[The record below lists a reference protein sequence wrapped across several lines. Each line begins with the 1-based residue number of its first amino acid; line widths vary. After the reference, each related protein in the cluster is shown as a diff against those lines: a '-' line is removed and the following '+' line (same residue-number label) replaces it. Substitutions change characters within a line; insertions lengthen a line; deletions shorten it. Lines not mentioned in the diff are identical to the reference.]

1 MSLLEELENKNGS
14 SEEEASLSGGQV
26 LSQAIS
32 NIPSSA
38 AQLVSDVTMPFRHP
52 IQTAQSLASLGRGIY
67 QLATPGE
74 QADEASAKAVG
85 KFFADRY
92 GTFEG
97 FKRSFAEDPLG
108 IVSDISAVLTGGA
121 GLAAKIP
128 SIAGKATT
136 VISRVG
142 NAIDPILGA
151 GKAVSATTR
160 AVGKA
165 AAPVLGLTTGAGADA
180 VRTAFEAGSGSAA
193 TQRLFLDN
201 LRGDVSPAEVV
212 PKAIDAFKDL
222 GTQRKGDYRTN
233 KAALKL
239 DATPVDFSKVL
250 EKIKAFEAS
259 KKYKNVSELSVKAQK
274 KLREIKKIVAE
285 WKRNPELHTAQ
296 GMDILKRRIDAEYP
310 TGLEVGDAGMV
321 VSEIR
326 NSVRAQIISEVP
338 EYGKVMRDY
347 ETAIRLEKQ
356 FASEM
361 ALGKNANA
369 GTTLRKL
376 QSAMRNNVNTAYGN
390 RLEMLK
396 KLDPDLVTEIGGQAL
411 SNIAPRGLSGI
422 GAGSVAAY
430 GTIADPSLLLGLPL
444 QSPRLIGETAFK
456 IGQASKALDPVL
468 SSAATLPVARGA
480 RVVGE
485 IEGVVDTAVDTSE
498 ETQELIRLLE
508 KLDSEDKDA
517 GFDGTEIGSIRSDA
531 LQLRDE
537 FGPEDKEDGPN
548 ANIVYAADGGAITQG
563 INSVVDDVI
572 QQFMGMFSLSE
583 LQGGPVKKEIIS
595 LQRIAKQ
602 TKNPAFE
609 SQTLKK
615 LHDLQ
620 KRLDASI
627 NRSNPNSSEQQAA
640 MKMKEGLEA
649 PVYNKIE
656 QSFISGDTEAID
668 QLRDA
673 KGLYNNY
680 MGLGDNENIVDQR
693 ERASNKILSQIT
705 NKNYTPSN
713 VVNLMFSHNQFA
725 PSQSLPIVISKL
737 RNSLT
742 ENEFVEVKDL
752 LKDGVLTKAFSDDNN
767 ESTRSGIVK
776 NYNNVFNNQK
786 EIVNELFTKDEI
798 AKVRR
803 FKQNVL
809 PTLSEQIKLN
819 PSISNYTIMS
829 ALAKK
834 DLLSSPIPSMD
845 GSSLDAA
852 RQSLTRSR
860 EPLVVQPI
868 DVAVDPGL
876 SADLGGSAENLREIE
891 KSIDGFQ
898 MPQSDQP
905 IEQQGQLNN
914 TQAALNLP
922 LFEDMP
928 QNNLGGAPSGF
939 DASMSPTILPSAS
952 DREIAMRMNA
962 KRSGIGSLV

>member
-430 GTIADPSLLLGLPL
+430 GTIIDPSLLLGLPL